1 MWRTHTNSSES
12 PVAAS
17 RSLITVVPIQK
28 PLYWKWNALRGRT
41 FELWEF
47 YLSRKK
53 WLKRWVCF
61 LVSAYWPPRHI
72 MWPRSLCSSPLVH
85 GAGSWF
91 SQLLS
96 NHLNPTELSQF
107 FPSFYPLLAQIKAL
121 FFVVVELSGTRRPSA
136 SLRPPPP
143 PSTLKAAINTHMFIG
158 AFASSVESKIGLST
172 CVQLPQS
179 VPRGPRINW
188 SCLKLFPFI
197 CFYSFY
203 DYYYCYYYYIF
214 QGPFSFLAFTP
225 FCFLHTIRSG
235 VFFFLLFFSFMLC
248 KTSRV
253 RDWLCFRRRRSREQ
267 KSEADLSRP
276 FLQKLLWKRKK

>member
-53 WLKRWVCF
+53 WLLLPTGPRWRV
-61 LVSAYWPPRHI
+61 LVFATTFEPSESDWTVPVFSLLLPVISANKSVIFRGGWAL
-72 MWPRSLCSSPLVH
+72 WD
-85 GAGSWF
+85 A
-91 SQLLS
+91 
-96 NHLNPTELSQF
+96 
-107 FPSFYPLLAQIKAL
+107 PSFCL
-121 FFVVVELSGTRRPSA
+121 
-136 SLRPPPP
+136 PPP
-143 PSTLKAAINTHMFIG
+143 PSAPLHPEGCHQHAHVYWSFC
-158 AFASSVESKIGLST
+158 VERWVKNLST